1 MFARQVTMRIKKGAA
16 PELARIVERDV
27 LPVMRAQKGFRG
39 EITLVAPDRLEA
51 VSTSFWDDAA
61 DAEAFNEK
69 AYAGV
74 LESLSKVVEKN
85 PKAVTFEVSNS
96 TLADL
101 ASRGDAFEAN
111 QDAGE
116 RGGGSPFA
124 QSRAHFM
131 NDALTRE
138 ARVEQRQKE

>member
-1 MFARQVTMRIKKGAA
+1 MFARQVTMRLKKKAA
-16 PELARIVERDV
+16 PELSRVVEREV

-96 TLADL
+96 TLAGL
-101 ASRGDAFEAN
+101 MSRGDAFEAN
-111 QDAGE
+111 LAANGSS
-116 RGGGSPFA
+116 GGSPFA

-131 NDALTRE
+131 NDAINTGGSR
-138 ARVEQRQKE
+138 